1 MSLAAMEEDEDVVTI
16 APFRDR
22 FFASVRRALGEN
34 RGDMAVLDGR
44 FIIQADLVFDP
55 FTDTLN
61 RPGKSVLQVIARGL
75 TKTVGVLPDDLRSRW
90 VFQLDIHSCASQLL
104 ESAYADKRALTQ
116 AQRASLA
123 AFLADQGVHG
133 DRVVLNAYGD
143 MAPMDR
149 GRSEKSLRKNRRI
162 EFSLINPFES
172 VPADDVEPAEA
183 KDEIGWR
190 QIDQKKERAR
200 GPNPIRNNAAPM
212 APPPPPRTTTLAELH
227 GNLDDVRKEH
237 DALRAQKPVDA
248 PEDATVQEE
257 HHPFPHDFALSDL
270 DRFPGFRTGMVVF
283 SEQEL
288 DEDGDPLIPRK
299 QPGML
304 QHALTAVG

>member
-1 MSLAAMEEDEDVVTI
+1 MSLAAVEEEEEIAPI

-34 RGDMAVLDGR
+34 RGDMAVLDRR

-55 FTDTLN
+55 FTDMLN

-75 TKTVGVLPDDLRSRW
+75 TKTVGVLPDDLRGRW
-90 VFQLDIHSCASQLL
+90 VFQLDIHSCASELL
-104 ESAYADKRALTQ
+104 ESPYADKRALTE
-116 AQRASLA
+116 AQRASLS

-133 DRVVLNAYGD
+133 DRIIFNAYGD
-143 MAPMDR
+143 TAPMDR

-172 VPADDVEPAEA
+172 FPADDVEPAEP
-183 KDEIGWR
+183 KDEIGWQ
-190 QIDQKKERAR
+190 QIDTKKERAR
-200 GPNPIRNNAAPM
+200 GPNAVRKGTAPM
-212 APPPPPRTTTLAELH
+212 APAPPPREMTLAELH
-227 GNLDDVRKEH
+227 GNLDDVQKEH

-248 PEDATVQEE
+248 PEDVTFEE
-257 HHPFPHDFALSDL
+257 DHRPFPHDFPLPNL
-270 DRFPGFRTGMVVF
+270 DRFPGFRTGRILF
-283 SEQEL
+283 AEQEL
-288 DEDGDPLIPRK
+288 DEEGDPLIPRK

-304 QHALTAVG
+304 QHALTALG